1 MSRGRIKQSSSDQ
14 ALPGNIFGMGR
25 SASDSDV
32 PVGPDATLHELDQ
45 MIDEVLTTTS
55 YVFPAYTEDEL
66 PTYDRIPL
74 TSSKPAVN
82 PEPSQTAAHHP
93 IAGRSR
99 DAYQS
104 RSSGNGA
111 PTEGSTKTSS
121 SSMAQRLAATHGGG
135 VRACFPQSCH
145 GEGLNKLLRALLTLS
160 SGKEPWS
167 ALDIPTSEALAVAG
181 DGHGVLLSC
190 AARGAPPDE
199 LHPCAPDADGR
210 ARPCECDVGVP
221 VPHKVGGTVRHT
233 PRRREQGAH

>member
-82 PEPSQTAAHHP
+82 PEPSQTAAHPSHCGEIP
-93 IAGRSR
+93 GCVSEPVEWERRANGGIDQDKQQLHGPEVGSYTRRRRQSLFSTILPWRRAEQVAPRPSDLVLRQRAMERPRHSDLGSVGGGRRRTWSAFILRRSR
-99 DAYQS
+99 S
-104 RSSGNGA
+104 
-111 PTEGSTKTSS
+111 
-121 SSMAQRLAATHGGG
+121 AT
-135 VRACFPQSCH
+135 
-145 GEGLNKLLRALLTLS
+145 
-160 SGKEPWS
+160 
-167 ALDIPTSEALAVAG
+167 
-181 DGHGVLLSC
+181 
-190 AARGAPPDE
+190 
-199 LHPCAPDADGR
+199 
-210 ARPCECDVGVP
+210 
-221 VPHKVGGTVRHT
+221 
-233 PRRREQGAH
+233 